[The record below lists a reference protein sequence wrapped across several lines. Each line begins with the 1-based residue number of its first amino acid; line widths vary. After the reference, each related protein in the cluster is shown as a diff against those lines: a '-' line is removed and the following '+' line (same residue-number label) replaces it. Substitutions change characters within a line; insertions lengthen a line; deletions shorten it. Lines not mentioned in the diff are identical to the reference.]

1 MTLDLQGIRDHLFKK
16 TFSSLILVNFY
27 SKRCFEIG
35 RALGYSAQENFEE
48 AFNEAEL
55 KDRERN
61 IALAN
66 GCAN

>member
-1 MTLDLQGIRDHLFKK
+1 MTLDLQGIRDHLLKK
-16 TFSSLILVNFY
+16 TFTSVILVHFY
-27 SKRCFEIG
+27 AKRCFEIV

-61 IALAN
+61 VALAN
-66 GCAN
+66 DSAN